1 MARPAY
7 SAAWAPM
14 VFEAQLNADQT
25 EIILVPARAAEDETR
40 DGFSVYTG
48 VQIPAPLGKFGVE
61 YNYGSR
67 YWMPFTQAQDDVVGS
82 KLATRGHAGEAYYI
96 FDINPNMFIKIG
108 GIYYDYEYSNSGTP
122 VGKPEKISD
131 IEDGKAFSMLPAV
144 DEVWDGYASL
154 TVKFSK
160 SKAVIHGERRISP
173 LPFSVKNIHL
183 FALIEGDGRVTPTRE
198 KTEPP
203 PLPGSFLL
211 RIGRGGGRVAGQGPA
226 GAGQDGRSRRIDHP
240 AG

>member
-1 MARPAY
+1 VIAFPTQLAGIF
-7 SAAWAPM
+7 APTLFQDM
-14 VFEAQLNADQT
+14 QKFPTFNFVTRVQPSTNIGDMNLGGVGYAFEGENGVNFFVSGGWTQMDPNGKAGMFGGMGSDAVFEAQLNADGT
-25 EIILVPARAAEDETR
+25 EILLVPARAEEDKTR
-40 DGFSVYTG
+40 DGFSIYTG

-82 KLATRGHAGEAYYI
+82 KLATHGHAGEAYYI
-96 FDINPNMFIKIG
+96 FDINPNMFIKVG

-154 TVKFSK
+154 TVKF
-160 SKAVIHGERRISP
+160 
-173 LPFSVKNIHL
+173 
-183 FALIEGDGRVTPTRE
+183 
-198 KTEPP
+198 
-203 PLPGSFLL
+203 
-211 RIGRGGGRVAGQGPA
+211 
-226 GAGQDGRSRRIDHP
+226 
-240 AG
+240 